1 MENTYLNGKNKW
13 VMALIAW
20 LIGGFGVHN
29 FMLGE
34 TKKGIAKIIGTV
46 LCAVPGVILVWIDI
60 IKILIGKYEINTE
73 SFF

>member
-1 MENTYLNGKNKW
+1 MENYLNGKNKW

-20 LIGGFGVHN
+20 LIGCFGVHN

-34 TKKGIAKIIGTV
+34 TKKGIAKIVGFV
-46 LCAVPGVILVWIDI
+46 LCVIPGVVLVWIDI
-60 IKILIGKYEINTE
+60 IKMLIGKYEINTE